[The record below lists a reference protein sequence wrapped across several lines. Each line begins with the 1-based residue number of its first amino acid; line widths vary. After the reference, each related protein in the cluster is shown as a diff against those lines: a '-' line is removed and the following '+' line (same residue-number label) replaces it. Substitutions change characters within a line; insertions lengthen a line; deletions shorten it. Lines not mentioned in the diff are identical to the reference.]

1 MLNDWNRLEQ
11 PSKEE
16 MEQRLKKARAR
27 LEQQQILMK
36 EKKLPV
42 LVLLEGWGAAG
53 KSTTF
58 KTILGLISPDSGV
71 VTVFGH
77 EPGKLTQQDRE
88 NMGVVLADS
97 GFSGWLTVA
106 DILAIQVAMY
116 HHFNQNSF
124 KEKCEQFRIP
134 LNKQIKEFS
143 TGMRAKLKLLVA
155 LSHDA
160 KLLILDEPTAGLDV
174 VARDELLDMLRDY
187 METPDRGILISSH
200 IAEDL
205 EGLCDDIYMLE
216 QGEVILHEDT
226 DVLLHEYGILK
237 VTEEQYAAMDKSY
250 IVRQKKEAWGW
261 QLLTDQK
268 QYYQE
273 NARDLTIEKGGID
286 EVILMLTKGEQL

>member
-1 MLNDWNRLEQ
+1 MG
-11 PSKEE
+11 
-16 MEQRLKKARAR
+16 
-27 LEQQQILMK
+27 
-36 EKKLPV
+36 EKKLIQLQDV
-42 LVLLEGWGAAG
+42 TKSYMQFKLHCSMELKEGYITGLIGLNGAG

-58 KTILGLISPDSGV
+58 KAILGLLTPDSGE

-77 EPGKLTQQDRE
+77 EPGQLTQEDRE

-106 DILAIQVAMY
+106 DIMAIQAAMY
-116 HHFNQNSF
+116 RHLDKNSF
-124 KEKCEQFRIP
+124 RDKCEQFQIP

-143 TGMRAKLKLLVA
+143 TGMRAKLKLLIA

-174 VARDELLDMLRDY
+174 VARDDLLDMMRDY
-187 METPDRGILISSH
+187 METPNRGILISSH
-200 IAEDL
+200 IAGDL

-216 QGEVILHEDT
+216 KGEVILHEDT
-226 DVLLHEYGILK
+226 DVLLNEYGVLK
-237 VTEEQYAAMDKSY
+237 VTNEQYADMDKNY
-250 IVRQKKEAWGW
+250 IVRRKKENWGW

-273 NARDLTIEKGGID
+273 NARGLAIEKSGID
-286 EVILMLTKGEQL
+286 EVILMLTKGERL

>member
-1 MLNDWNRLEQ
+1 MG
-11 PSKEE
+11 
-16 MEQRLKKARAR
+16 
-27 LEQQQILMK
+27 
-36 EKKLPV
+36 EKKLIQLQDV
-42 LVLLEGWGAAG
+42 TKSYMQFKLHCSMELKEGYITGLIGLNGAG

-58 KTILGLISPDSGV
+58 KVILGLLTPDSGE

-77 EPGKLTQQDRE
+77 EPGQLTQEDRE

-106 DILAIQVAMY
+106 DIMAIQAAMY
-116 HHFNQNSF
+116 RHFDKNSF
-124 KEKCEQFRIP
+124 RDKCEQFQIP

-143 TGMRAKLKLLVA
+143 TGMRAKLKLLIA

-174 VARDELLDMLRDY
+174 VARDELLDMMRDY
-187 METPDRGILISSH
+187 METPNRGILISSH
-200 IAEDL
+200 IAGDL

-216 QGEVILHEDT
+216 KGEVILHEDT
-226 DVLLHEYGILK
+226 DVLLNEYGVLK
-237 VTEEQYAAMDKSY
+237 VTNEQYADMDKNY
-250 IVRQKKEAWGW
+250 IVRRKKENWGW

-273 NARDLTIEKGGID
+273 NARGLAIEKSGID
-286 EVILMLTKGEQL
+286 EVILMLTKGERL

>member
-1 MLNDWNRLEQ
+1 MG
-11 PSKEE
+11 
-16 MEQRLKKARAR
+16 
-27 LEQQQILMK
+27 
-36 EKKLPV
+36 EKKLIQLQDV
-42 LVLLEGWGAAG
+42 TKSYMQFKLHCSMELKEGYITGLIGLNGAG

-58 KTILGLISPDSGV
+58 KAILGLLTPDSGE

-77 EPGKLTQQDRE
+77 EPGQLTQEDRE

-106 DILAIQVAMY
+106 DIMAIQAAMY
-116 HHFNQNSF
+116 RHFDKNSF
-124 KEKCEQFRIP
+124 RDKCEQFQIP

-143 TGMRAKLKLLVA
+143 TGMRAKLKLLIA

-174 VARDELLDMLRDY
+174 VARDELLDMMRDY
-187 METPDRGILISSH
+187 METPNRGILISSH
-200 IAEDL
+200 VAGDL

-216 QGEVILHEDT
+216 KGEVILHEDT
-226 DVLLHEYGILK
+226 DVLLNEYGVLK
-237 VTEEQYAAMDKSY
+237 VTNEQYADMDKNY
-250 IVRQKKEAWGW
+250 IVRRKKENWGW

-273 NARDLTIEKGGID
+273 NARGLAIEKSGID
-286 EVILMLTKGEQL
+286 EVILMLTKGERL

>member
-1 MLNDWNRLEQ
+1 MG
-11 PSKEE
+11 
-16 MEQRLKKARAR
+16 
-27 LEQQQILMK
+27 
-36 EKKLPV
+36 EKKLIQLQDV
-42 LVLLEGWGAAG
+42 TKSYMQFKLHCSMELKEGYITGLIGLNGAG

-58 KTILGLISPDSGV
+58 KAILGLLTPDSGE

-77 EPGKLTQQDRE
+77 EPGQLTQEDRE

-106 DILAIQVAMY
+106 DIMAIQAAMY
-116 HHFNQNSF
+116 RHFDKNSF
-124 KEKCEQFRIP
+124 RDKCEQFQIP

-143 TGMRAKLKLLVA
+143 TGTRAKLKLLIA

-174 VARDELLDMLRDY
+174 VARDELLDMMRDY
-187 METPDRGILISSH
+187 METPNRGILISSH
-200 IAEDL
+200 IAGDL

-216 QGEVILHEDT
+216 KGEVILHEDT
-226 DVLLHEYGILK
+226 DVLLNEYGVLK
-237 VTEEQYAAMDKSY
+237 VTNEQYADMDKNY
-250 IVRQKKEAWGW
+250 IVRRKKENWGW

-273 NARDLTIEKGGID
+273 NARGLAIEKSGID
-286 EVILMLTKGEQL
+286 EVILMLTKGERL

>member
-1 MLNDWNRLEQ
+1 MG
-11 PSKEE
+11 
-16 MEQRLKKARAR
+16 
-27 LEQQQILMK
+27 
-36 EKKLPV
+36 EKKLIQLQDV
-42 LVLLEGWGAAG
+42 TKSYMQFKLHCSMELKEGYITGLIGLNGAG

-58 KTILGLISPDSGV
+58 KAILGLLTPDSGE

-77 EPGKLTQQDRE
+77 EPGQLTQEDRE

-106 DILAIQVAMY
+106 DIMAIQAAMY
-116 HHFNQNSF
+116 RHFDKNSF
-124 KEKCEQFRIP
+124 RDKNEQFQIP

-143 TGMRAKLKLLVA
+143 TGMRAKLKLLIA

-174 VARDELLDMLRDY
+174 VARDELLDMMRDY
-187 METPDRGILISSH
+187 METPNRGILISSH
-200 IAEDL
+200 IAGDL

-216 QGEVILHEDT
+216 KGEVILHEDT
-226 DVLLHEYGILK
+226 DVLLNEYGVLK
-237 VTEEQYAAMDKSY
+237 VTNEQYADMDKNY
-250 IVRQKKEAWGW
+250 IVRRKKENWGW

-273 NARDLTIEKGGID
+273 NARGLAIEKSGID
-286 EVILMLTKGEQL
+286 EVILMLTKGERL

>member
-1 MLNDWNRLEQ
+1 MV
-11 PSKEE
+11 
-16 MEQRLKKARAR
+16 
-27 LEQQQILMK
+27 
-36 EKKLPV
+36 EKKLIQLQDVIKSYPQFK
-42 LVLLEGWGAAG
+42 LHCSMELKEGYITGLIGLNGAG

-116 HHFNQNSF
+116 HHFDQNSF

-160 KLLILDEPTAGLDV
+160 
-174 VARDELLDMLRDY
+174 
-187 METPDRGILISSH
+187 
-200 IAEDL
+200 
-205 EGLCDDIYMLE
+205 
-216 QGEVILHEDT
+216 
-226 DVLLHEYGILK
+226 
-237 VTEEQYAAMDKSY
+237 
-250 IVRQKKEAWGW
+250 
-261 QLLTDQK
+261 
-268 QYYQE
+268 
-273 NARDLTIEKGGID
+273 
-286 EVILMLTKGEQL
+286 

>member
-1 MLNDWNRLEQ
+1 MG
-11 PSKEE
+11 
-16 MEQRLKKARAR
+16 
-27 LEQQQILMK
+27 
-36 EKKLPV
+36 EKKLIQLQDV
-42 LVLLEGWGAAG
+42 TKSYMQFKLHCSMELKEGYITGLIGLNGAG

-58 KTILGLISPDSGV
+58 KAILGLLTPDSGE

-77 EPGKLTQQDRE
+77 EPGQLTQEDRE

-106 DILAIQVAMY
+106 DIMAIQAAMY
-116 HHFNQNSF
+116 RHFDKNSF
-124 KEKCEQFRIP
+124 RDKCEQFQIP

-143 TGMRAKLKLLVA
+143 TGMRAKLKLLIA

-174 VARDELLDMLRDY
+174 VARDELLDMMRDY
-187 METPDRGILISSH
+187 METPNRGILISSH
-200 IAEDL
+200 IAGDL

-216 QGEVILHEDT
+216 KGEVILHEDT
-226 DVLLHEYGILK
+226 DVLLNEYGGLK
-237 VTEEQYAAMDKSY
+237 VTNEQYADMDKNY
-250 IVRQKKEAWGW
+250 IVRRKKENWGW

-273 NARDLTIEKGGID
+273 NARGLAIEKSGID
-286 EVILMLTKGEQL
+286 EVILMLTKGERL

>member
-1 MLNDWNRLEQ
+1 MG
-11 PSKEE
+11 
-16 MEQRLKKARAR
+16 
-27 LEQQQILMK
+27 
-36 EKKLPV
+36 EKKLIQLQDV
-42 LVLLEGWGAAG
+42 TKSYMQFKLHCSMELKEGYITGLIGLNGAG

-58 KTILGLISPDSGV
+58 KAILGLLTPDSGE

-77 EPGKLTQQDRE
+77 EPGQLTQEDRE

-106 DILAIQVAMY
+106 DIMAIQAAMY
-116 HHFNQNSF
+116 RHLDKNSF
-124 KEKCEQFRIP
+124 RDKCEQFQIP

-143 TGMRAKLKLLVA
+143 TGMRAKLKLLIA

-174 VARDELLDMLRDY
+174 VARDELLDMMRDY
-187 METPDRGILISSH
+187 METPNRGILISSH
-200 IAEDL
+200 IAGDL

-216 QGEVILHEDT
+216 KGEVILHEDT
-226 DVLLHEYGILK
+226 DVLLNEYGVLK
-237 VTEEQYAAMDKSY
+237 VTNEQYADMDKNY
-250 IVRQKKEAWGW
+250 IVRRKKENWGW

-273 NARDLTIEKGGID
+273 NARGLAIEKSGID
-286 EVILMLTKGEQL
+286 EVILMLTKGERL

>member
-1 MLNDWNRLEQ
+1 MV
-11 PSKEE
+11 
-16 MEQRLKKARAR
+16 
-27 LEQQQILMK
+27 
-36 EKKLPV
+36 EKKLIQLQDVIKSYPQFK
-42 LVLLEGWGAAG
+42 LHCSMELKEGYITGLIGLNGAG

-116 HHFNQNSF
+116 HHFDQNSF

-187 METPDRGILISSH
+187 METPDRGILISSQ

-237 VTEEQYAAMDKSY
+237 VTEEQYADMDKSY

-273 NARDLTIEKGGID
+273 NARDLAIEKGGID

>member
-1 MLNDWNRLEQ
+1 MG
-11 PSKEE
+11 
-16 MEQRLKKARAR
+16 
-27 LEQQQILMK
+27 
-36 EKKLPV
+36 EKKLIQLQDV
-42 LVLLEGWGAAG
+42 TKSYMQFKLHCSMELKEGYITGLIGLNGAG

-58 KTILGLISPDSGV
+58 KAILGLLTPDSGE

-77 EPGKLTQQDRE
+77 EPGQLTQEDRE

-106 DILAIQVAMY
+106 DIMAIQAAMY
-116 HHFNQNSF
+116 RHFDKNSF
-124 KEKCEQFRIP
+124 RDKCEQFQIP

-143 TGMRAKLKLLVA
+143 TGTRAKLKLLIA

-174 VARDELLDMLRDY
+174 VARDELLDMMRDY
-187 METPDRGILISSH
+187 METPNRGILISSH
-200 IAEDL
+200 IAGDL
-205 EGLCDDIYMLE
+205 ESLCDDIYMLE
-216 QGEVILHEDT
+216 KGEVILHEDT
-226 DVLLHEYGILK
+226 DVLLNEYGVLK
-237 VTEEQYAAMDKSY
+237 VTDEQYTAMDKSY
-250 IVRQKKEAWGW
+250 IVRQKKEDWGW

-273 NARDLTIEKGGID
+273 NARGLAIEKGGID

>member
-1 MLNDWNRLEQ
+1 MV
-11 PSKEE
+11 
-16 MEQRLKKARAR
+16 
-27 LEQQQILMK
+27 
-36 EKKLPV
+36 EKKLIQLQDVIKSYPQFK
-42 LVLLEGWGAAG
+42 LHCSMELKEGYITGLIGLNGAG

-58 KTILGLISPDSGV
+58 KTILGLITPDSGV
-71 VTVFGH
+71 VTVFGR
-77 EPGKLTQQDRE
+77 EPGQLTQQDRE

-116 HHFNQNSF
+116 RHFDQNSF
-124 KEKCEQFRIP
+124 KEKCEQFQIP

-216 QGEVILHEDT
+216 QGEVIHHEDT

-237 VTEEQYAAMDKSY
+237 VTEEQYADMDKSY

-273 NARDLTIEKGGID
+273 NARDLAIEKGGID

>member
-1 MLNDWNRLEQ
+1 MG
-11 PSKEE
+11 
-16 MEQRLKKARAR
+16 
-27 LEQQQILMK
+27 
-36 EKKLPV
+36 EKKLIQLQDV
-42 LVLLEGWGAAG
+42 TKSYMQFKLHCSMELKEGYITGLIGLNGAG

-58 KTILGLISPDSGV
+58 KTILGLLTPDSGE

-77 EPGKLTQQDRE
+77 EPGQLTQEDRE

-106 DILAIQVAMY
+106 DIMAIQAAMY
-116 HHFNQNSF
+116 RHFDKNSF
-124 KEKCEQFRIP
+124 RDKCEQFQIP

-143 TGMRAKLKLLVA
+143 TGMRAKLKLLIA

-174 VARDELLDMLRDY
+174 VARDELLDMMRDY
-187 METPDRGILISSH
+187 METPNRGILISSH
-200 IAEDL
+200 IAGDL

-216 QGEVILHEDT
+216 KGEVILHEDT
-226 DVLLHEYGILK
+226 DVLLNEYGVLK
-237 VTEEQYAAMDKSY
+237 VTNEQYADMDKNY
-250 IVRQKKEAWGW
+250 IVRRKKENWGW

-273 NARDLTIEKGGID
+273 NARGLAIEKSGID
-286 EVILMLTKGEQL
+286 EVILMLTKGERL

>member
-1 MLNDWNRLEQ
+1 MG
-11 PSKEE
+11 
-16 MEQRLKKARAR
+16 
-27 LEQQQILMK
+27 
-36 EKKLPV
+36 EKKLIQLQDV
-42 LVLLEGWGAAG
+42 TKSYMQFKLHCSMELKEGYITGLIGLNGAG

-58 KTILGLISPDSGV
+58 KAILGLLTPDSGE

-77 EPGKLTQQDRE
+77 EPGQLTQEDRE

-106 DILAIQVAMY
+106 DIMAIQAAMY
-116 HHFNQNSF
+116 RHFDKNSF
-124 KEKCEQFRIP
+124 RDKCEQFQIP

-143 TGMRAKLKLLVA
+143 TGMRSKLKLLIA

-174 VARDELLDMLRDY
+174 VARDELLDMMRDY
-187 METPDRGILISSH
+187 METPNRGILISSH
-200 IAEDL
+200 VAGDL

-216 QGEVILHEDT
+216 KGEVILHEDT
-226 DVLLHEYGILK
+226 DVLLNEYGVLK
-237 VTEEQYAAMDKSY
+237 VTNEQYADMDKNY
-250 IVRQKKEAWGW
+250 IVRRKKENWGW

-273 NARDLTIEKGGID
+273 NARGLAIEKSGID
-286 EVILMLTKGEQL
+286 EVILMLTKGERL

>member
-1 MLNDWNRLEQ
+1 MV
-11 PSKEE
+11 
-16 MEQRLKKARAR
+16 
-27 LEQQQILMK
+27 
-36 EKKLPV
+36 EKKLIQLQDVIKSYPQFK
-42 LVLLEGWGAAG
+42 LHCSMELKEGYITGLIGLNGAG

-58 KTILGLISPDSGV
+58 KTILGLITPDSGV
-71 VTVFGH
+71 VTVFGR
-77 EPGKLTQQDRE
+77 EPGQLTQQDRE

-116 HHFNQNSF
+116 HHFDQNSF

-200 IAEDL
+200 IADGIKEAIEDAGK
-205 EGLCDDIYMLE
+205 EFA
-216 QGEVILHEDT
+216 
-226 DVLLHEYGILK
+226 EYTKSKIGRAINPGILTAY
-237 VTEEQYAAMDKSY
+237 VNAAGGSRIEIEEP
-250 IVRQKKEAWGW
+250 V
-261 QLLTDQK
+261 
-268 QYYQE
+268 YQTIAE
-273 NARDLTIEKGGID
+273 N
-286 EVILMLTKGEQL
+286 EVAVCENLKITFGDFDRE

>member
-1 MLNDWNRLEQ
+1 MG
-11 PSKEE
+11 
-16 MEQRLKKARAR
+16 
-27 LEQQQILMK
+27 
-36 EKKLPV
+36 EKKLIQLQDV
-42 LVLLEGWGAAG
+42 TKSYMQFKLHCSMELKEGYITGLIGLNGAG

-58 KTILGLISPDSGV
+58 KAILGLLTPDSGE

-77 EPGKLTQQDRE
+77 EPGQLTQEDRE

-106 DILAIQVAMY
+106 DIMAIQAAMY
-116 HHFNQNSF
+116 RHFDKNSF
-124 KEKCEQFRIP
+124 RDKCEQFQIP

-143 TGMRAKLKLLVA
+143 TGMRAKLKLLIA

-174 VARDELLDMLRDY
+174 VARDELLDMMRDY
-187 METPDRGILISSH
+187 METPNRGILISSH
-200 IAEDL
+200 IAGDL

-216 QGEVILHEDT
+216 KGEVILHEDT
-226 DVLLHEYGILK
+226 DVLLNEYGVLK
-237 VTEEQYAAMDKSY
+237 VTNEQYADMDKNY
-250 IVRQKKEAWGW
+250 IVRRKKENWGW

-273 NARDLTIEKGGID
+273 NARGLAIEKSGID
-286 EVILMLTKGEQL
+286 EVILMLTKGERL

>member
-1 MLNDWNRLEQ
+1 MV
-11 PSKEE
+11 
-16 MEQRLKKARAR
+16 
-27 LEQQQILMK
+27 
-36 EKKLPV
+36 EKKLIQLQDVIKSYPQFK
-42 LVLLEGWGAAG
+42 LHCSMELKEGYITGLIGLNGAG

-160 KLLILDEPTAGLDV
+160 KLLILDV
-174 VARDELLDMLRDY
+174 
-187 METPDRGILISSH
+187 
-200 IAEDL
+200 
-205 EGLCDDIYMLE
+205 
-216 QGEVILHEDT
+216 
-226 DVLLHEYGILK
+226 K
-237 VTEEQYAAMDKSY
+237 
-250 IVRQKKEAWGW
+250 
-261 QLLTDQK
+261 
-268 QYYQE
+268 
-273 NARDLTIEKGGID
+273 
-286 EVILMLTKGEQL
+286 

>member
-1 MLNDWNRLEQ
+1 MV
-11 PSKEE
+11 
-16 MEQRLKKARAR
+16 
-27 LEQQQILMK
+27 
-36 EKKLPV
+36 EKKLIQLQDV
-42 LVLLEGWGAAG
+42 TKSYMQFKLHCSMELKEGYITGLIGLNGAG

-58 KTILGLISPDSGV
+58 KAILGLFTPDSGE

-77 EPGKLTQQDRE
+77 EPGQLTQEDRE

-106 DILAIQVAMY
+106 DIMAIQAAMY
-116 HHFNQNSF
+116 RHFDKNSF
-124 KEKCEQFRIP
+124 RDKCEQFQIP

-143 TGMRAKLKLLVA
+143 TGMRAKLKLLIA

-174 VARDELLDMLRDY
+174 VARDELLDMMRDY
-187 METPDRGILISSH
+187 METPNRGILISSH
-200 IAEDL
+200 IAGDL

-216 QGEVILHEDT
+216 KGEVILHEDT
-226 DVLLHEYGILK
+226 DVLLNEYGVLK
-237 VTEEQYAAMDKSY
+237 VTNEQYADMDKNY
-250 IVRQKKEAWGW
+250 IVRRKKENWGW

-273 NARDLTIEKGGID
+273 NARGLAIEKSGID
-286 EVILMLTKGEQL
+286 EVILMLTKGERL

>member
-1 MLNDWNRLEQ
+1 MELREGYITGLIGLN
-11 PSKEE
+11 
-16 MEQRLKKARAR
+16 
-27 LEQQQILMK
+27 
-36 EKKLPV
+36 
-42 LVLLEGWGAAG
+42 GAG

-58 KTILGLISPDSGV
+58 KTILDLISPDSGV

-116 HHFNQNSF
+116 HHFDQNSF

-174 VARDELLDMLRDY
+174 VARDELLDILSDY

-237 VTEEQYAAMDKSY
+237 VTEEQYADMDKSY
-250 IVRQKKEAWGW
+250 IVRQKKEVWGW

-273 NARDLTIEKGGID
+273 NARDLAIEKGGID

>member
-1 MLNDWNRLEQ
+1 MG
-11 PSKEE
+11 
-16 MEQRLKKARAR
+16 
-27 LEQQQILMK
+27 
-36 EKKLPV
+36 EKKLIQLQDV
-42 LVLLEGWGAAG
+42 TKSYMQFKLHCSMELKEGYITGLIGLNGAG

-58 KTILGLISPDSGV
+58 KAILGLFTPDSGE

-77 EPGKLTQQDRE
+77 EPGQLTQEDRE

-106 DILAIQVAMY
+106 DIMAIQAAMY
-116 HHFNQNSF
+116 RHFDKNSF
-124 KEKCEQFRIP
+124 RDKCEQFQIP

-143 TGMRAKLKLLVA
+143 TGMRAKLKLLIA

-174 VARDELLDMLRDY
+174 VARDELLDMMRDY
-187 METPDRGILISSH
+187 METPNRGILISSH
-200 IAEDL
+200 IAGDL

-216 QGEVILHEDT
+216 KGEVILHEDT
-226 DVLLHEYGILK
+226 DVLLNEYGVLK
-237 VTEEQYAAMDKSY
+237 VTNEQYADMDKNY
-250 IVRQKKEAWGW
+250 IVRRKKENWGW

-273 NARDLTIEKGGID
+273 NARGLAIEKSGID
-286 EVILMLTKGEQL
+286 EVILMLTKGERL

>member
-1 MLNDWNRLEQ
+1 MG
-11 PSKEE
+11 
-16 MEQRLKKARAR
+16 
-27 LEQQQILMK
+27 
-36 EKKLPV
+36 EKKLIQLQDV
-42 LVLLEGWGAAG
+42 TKSYMQFKLHCLMELKEGYITGLIGLNGAG

-58 KTILGLISPDSGV
+58 KAILGLLTPDSGE

-77 EPGKLTQQDRE
+77 EPGQLTQEDRE

-106 DILAIQVAMY
+106 DIMAIQAAMY
-116 HHFNQNSF
+116 RHFDKNSF
-124 KEKCEQFRIP
+124 RDKCEQFQIP

-143 TGMRAKLKLLVA
+143 TGMRAKLKLLIA

-174 VARDELLDMLRDY
+174 VARDELLDMMRDY
-187 METPDRGILISSH
+187 METPNRGILISSH
-200 IAEDL
+200 IAGDL

-216 QGEVILHEDT
+216 KGEVILHEDT
-226 DVLLHEYGILK
+226 DVLLNEYGVLK
-237 VTEEQYAAMDKSY
+237 VTNEQYADMDKNY
-250 IVRQKKEAWGW
+250 IVRRKKENWGW

-273 NARDLTIEKGGID
+273 NARGLAIEKSGID
-286 EVILMLTKGEQL
+286 EVILMLTKGERL